1 MSYNYN
7 KENEEH
13 IRGLDLLRGLSCYFI
28 VVCHYFA
35 FSYDHVFSEYLSL
48 IFVEF
53 FFVLSGFVLFPQL
66 IRIFENKKNLGI
78 FYIRR
83 FLRTLPLYFVCLIII
98 SLMFNEFV
106 TLDFLKYFFFIQ
118 DLTPNFLSKNYYT
131 IVWSLS
137 IEEFFY
143 LLFPLFLAFAKK
155 ENYLRYSIYLFIFLI
170 LIKIPFI
177 DNFDTKFLRTGTLF
191 RLDAILLGFLLR
203 HIYTKINFFYSAAIS
218 LFFLLIYF
226 FLQDF
231 FISNKDLLTVKFS
244 FVFLLQLIS
253 GSVLLFFCNIENFM
267 KSPVLRKFATL
278 SANQAYSLYLI
289 HLIFIYILKDLSLE
303 NVTKFSIYIAL
314 IFVSSTVIFYF
325 FEKPILKMRPRLL
338 KE

>member
-1 MSYNYN
+1 MSFNTN
-7 KENEEH
+7 KDEIEH
-13 IRGLDLLRGLSCYFI
+13 IRGLDLLRGLACYFI

-35 FSYDHVFSEYLSL
+35 FSYDHIFAEYLSL

-98 SLMFNEFV
+98 SIMFNEFL
-106 TLDFLKYFFFIQ
+106 TLDFFKYFFFIQ
-118 DLTPNFLSKNYYT
+118 DLTPNFLSTNYYT

-143 LLFPLFLAFAKK
+143 LLFPLFLIFAKK
-155 ENYLRYSIYLFIFLI
+155 DNYLKYSIYLFIFLI

-177 DNFDTKFLRTGTLF
+177 DNFDIKYLRTGTLF

-203 HIYTKINFFYSAAIS
+203 HIYTKVNLFYSAATS
-218 LFFLLIYF
+218 LFFLIVYF
-226 FLQDF
+226 FFQDF
-231 FISNKDLLTVKFS
+231 FISNKDLLSVKYS
-244 FVFLLQLIS
+244 FVLLLQLIS
-253 GSVLLFFCNIENFM
+253 GSVLLFFCNIEYFM
-267 KSPVLRKFATL
+267 RSPLLRKFATL

-289 HLIFIYILKDLSLE
+289 HLIFIYILKDLDLQ
-303 NVTKFSIYIAL
+303 NVIKFSIYIML
-314 IFVSSTVIFYF
+314 IFFSSTLIFYF
-325 FEKPILKMRPRLL
+325 FEKPILKMRPKLF

>member
-78 FYIRR
+78 FYVRR

-98 SLMFNEFV
+98 SLMFNEFL
-106 TLDFLKYFFFIQ
+106 TLNFFKYFFFIQ
-118 DLTPNFLSKNYYT
+118 DLTPNFLSTNYYT

-143 LLFPLFLAFAKK
+143 LLFPLFLVFAKK
-155 ENYLRYSIYLFIFLI
+155 ENYLKYSICLFIFLI
-170 LIKIPFI
+170 LIKIPFV
-177 DNFDTKFLRTGTLF
+177 DSFDTKYLRTGTLF

-203 HIYTKINFFYSAAIS
+203 HIYTKVSLFYSAVTS
-218 LFFLLIYF
+218 LFFLIVYF
-226 FLQDF
+226 FFQDF
-231 FISNKDLLTVKFS
+231 FISNKDLLSVKYS
-244 FVFLLQLIS
+244 FVLLLQLIS

-267 KSPVLRKFATL
+267 RSSLLRKFATL

-289 HLIFIYILKDLSLE
+289 HLIFIYILKDLDLQ
-303 NVTKFSIYIAL
+303 NVIKFSIYIAL
-314 IFVSSTVIFYF
+314 IFFSSTLIFYF
-325 FEKPILKMRPRLL
+325 FEKPILKMRPKLL